1 MEVEYMP
8 LVNTTFSENELSR
21 IDKQRKPLG
30 LSRSAYCRM
39 AVNQLLIEHE
49 VSADERK
56 GIRTMTIHDG
66 DRKSIMKVV
75 VVEEKPDPNIGTK
88 IYKPP
93 TE

>member
-1 MEVEYMP
+1 MP
-8 LVNTTFSENELSR
+8 YINMTLSDSEMNRVDE
-21 IDKQRKPLG
+21 QRKPFG
-30 LSRSAYCRM
+30 LSRSAYARM

-75 VVEEKPDPNIGTK
+75 VVDEKPDPNIGTK